1 MESSLALQFQTTSR
15 AWSHWTAYPL
25 PLNEEA
31 QRAYTKTP
39 VRFLAFGSFWLAN
52 APVRDVVASAPPR
65 TAWFVVRERLA
76 FDTPSHMNLRE
87 RQNSRR
93 PGRQPSR
100 GDRSLR
106 HRNRLRAIPSTPRPQ
121 GRQARERSRTAFHEP
136 VIAYTTRFA
145 SAYYSPASAKSRFA
159 LEIPPWISM
168 TVPVT
173 NALAGDAR

>member
-1 MESSLALQFQTTSR
+1 MNATQTQRLDHVYERKLAALEVS
-15 AWSHWTAYPL
+15 
-25 PLNEEA
+25 
-31 QRAYTKTP
+31 TKW
-39 VRFLAFGSFWLAN
+39 VLHQAIWISVN
-52 APVRDVVASAPPR
+52 D
-65 TAWFVVRERLA
+65 
-76 FDTPSHMNLRE
+76 
-87 RQNSRR
+87 SRR